1 MYATFCNKPLFSD
14 SEGKPRTLK
23 FLKLK
28 CAAKSS
34 IESMRVT
41 VLKFEGKERI
51 ENIVGLTVA

>member
-1 MYATFCNKPLFSD
+1 MFSD